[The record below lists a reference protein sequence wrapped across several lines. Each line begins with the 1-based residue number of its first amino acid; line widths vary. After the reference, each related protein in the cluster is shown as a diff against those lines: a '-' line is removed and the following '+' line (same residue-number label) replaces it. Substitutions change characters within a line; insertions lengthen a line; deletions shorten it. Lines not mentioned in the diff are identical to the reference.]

1 MSVQETYDDDEDLK
15 DQVDGDEDDDDEE
28 DDDDA
33 STSETTDD
41 ADGSGDDEDGKELTS
56 EERRARNRRD
66 RQERKKRRKAAE
78 EADKRRIQQLQQ
90 QLEDSDRRLQQ
101 LEGNVSSQ
109 DMARLDEA
117 ITRHGQGITQLRSAW
132 SRAIEDGDGQK
143 AADLEERIYRARSEK
158 EHMERIKHARS
169 TAPRR
174 QPVQQVDPSVVT
186 NAKGWMQTNSWYQP
200 NSSDP
205 DSRYVDA
212 IDDQLA
218 AEGWDPASS
227 AYWDE
232 LSARVKQRLPN
243 RFEASR
249 RQGNRPRMMGGDRS
263 SSSRSASGEG
273 LRGVPQIAIDQ
284 WKEAGMTPKEINA
297 AAAQYRK
304 AHRS

>member
-1 MSVQETYDDDEDLK
+1 MSVQETYDDEDLK

-78 EADKRRIQQLQQ
+78 EADKRRIQQ
-90 QLEDSDRRLQQ
+90 LQQ

-249 RQGNRPRMMGGDRS
+249 RQGSRPRMMGGDRS
-263 SSSRSASGEG
+263 FSSRSASGEG